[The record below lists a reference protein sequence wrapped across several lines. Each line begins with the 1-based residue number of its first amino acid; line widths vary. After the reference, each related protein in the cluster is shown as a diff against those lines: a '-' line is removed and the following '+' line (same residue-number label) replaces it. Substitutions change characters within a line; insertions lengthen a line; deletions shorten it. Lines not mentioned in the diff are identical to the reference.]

1 MRHNVSGRK
10 LSRTSAHRKALFK
23 NQIASLVRHERIR
36 TTLHKAKELR
46 PIAEKVVTQARVDS
60 LHSRRMVNRWLT
72 DRELVGKLFDEIS
85 PRFAERPGGYLRIVR
100 LGPRRGDAAEMAV
113 LEFVERGDEGD
124 SKKKTKKK

>member
-10 LSRTSAHRKALFK
+10 LSRTTAHRKALFK

-46 PIAEKVVTQARVDS
+46 PIAEKVVTQAKVDS

-113 LEFVERGDEGD
+113 LEFVERGDDGD
-124 SKKKTKKK
+124 TKKSKKK